1 MRKILSIIT
10 ALIVILWLLINIF
23 SSMNISFFGLRI
35 FRIVSGSMEPTL
47 KINDLI
53 MIKESKEYKDGDI
66 VTFYDEEAY
75 TTHRIIEISGEEITT
90 KGDNNNSKDPNITKE
105 KIIGKMIYKFE
116 ILSFMSYLLSSPNS
130 WGIIF
135 IIGVLIIVA
144 IPDKRQKGKH
154 SA

>member
-116 ILSFMSYLLSSPNS
+116 ILSFMSYLLSSPKS